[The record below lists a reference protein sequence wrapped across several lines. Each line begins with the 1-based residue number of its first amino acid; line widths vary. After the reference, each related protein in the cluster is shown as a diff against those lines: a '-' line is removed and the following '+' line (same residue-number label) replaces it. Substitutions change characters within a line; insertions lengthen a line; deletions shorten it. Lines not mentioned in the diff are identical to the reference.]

1 MNTLILFAAGN
12 VVLVVLF
19 WILLILAVIG
29 AFVPDATSPYIGHA
43 RWVIVLILLAILGI
57 AVFGNPTT

>member
-1 MNTLILFAAGN
+1 MSALILAAGGN
-12 VVLVVLF
+12 IVLTVIF
-19 WILLILAVIG
+19 WILLLLALIG